1 MKRLLIVAAALA
13 LLMGVACS
21 SGDDGTSDSAS
32 ASSSNDSSEAEAPF
46 EIDEEPVATT
56 EVDLPK
62 SYKFDPVAVAVE
74 AGDEVTWTN
83 NDDFPHNVHLLDGS
97 DAVHDLPIGDSVSV
111 AFDEAGDYYYECSL
125 HPQTMR
131 GKVIVGE

>member
-1 MKRLLIVAAALA
+1 MV
-13 LLMGVACS
+13 GVACS
-21 SGDDGTSDSAS
+21 SDDGGSEGVSASTSDAG
-32 ASSSNDSSEAEAPF
+32 DEAEAPF

-62 SYKFDPVAVAVE
+62 SYRFAPVAITID

-97 DAVHDLPIGDSVSV
+97 DVTEDLPIGESATL
-111 AFDEAGDYYYECSL
+111 AFDEPGQIYYECSI
-125 HPQTMR
+125 HPQQMQ
-131 GKVIVGE
+131 GVIVVN